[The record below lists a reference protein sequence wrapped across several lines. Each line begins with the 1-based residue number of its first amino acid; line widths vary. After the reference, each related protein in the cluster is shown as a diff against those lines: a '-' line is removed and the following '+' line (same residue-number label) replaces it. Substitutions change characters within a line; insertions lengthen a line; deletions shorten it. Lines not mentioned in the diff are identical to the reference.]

1 MMSKSYVPNHSELVL
16 RINKWLDD
24 IHSGYDVDLVDRDGT
39 NHGYLVNNAIERL
52 ATLLGDELE
61 AFEDRTAEAFRED
74 GYDEGYQEAVSVER
88 EYADSEREVAFN
100 EGYEQ
105 GYDKGY
111 AEAELDHDI
120 RTDY

>member
-1 MMSKSYVPNHSELVL
+1 MSKSYVPNHSELVL
-16 RINKWLDD
+16 TVKKWLDD
-24 IHSGYDVDLVDRDGT
+24 VWDMYCVDFVDTDGVT
-39 NHGYLVNNAIERL
+39 VHLAIDRL

-61 AFEDRTAEAFRED
+61 AFEDKTAEAYREDGFHD

-88 EYADSEREVAFN
+88 EQADSEREVAFQ